1 MMCVKIF
8 FVCVFVC
15 MLSLIAL
22 AGGGKNPD
30 SCAGVGSVLVHCYEC
45 RDDTKRYLGK
55 VAVLT
60 GYEEAQGEKF
70 CVRAADART
79 ACSQAFGVS
88 THVIGFYTKYKMGLG
103 ESEEYYNTSC
113 VKQVGK
119 P

>member
-60 GYEEAQGEKF
+60 GYEEAQGENF
-70 CVRAADART
+70 VSGPLT
-79 ACSQAFGVS
+79 PEPPVPMPLAFLPILS
-88 THVIGFYTKYKMGLG
+88 GFTPSIKWG
-103 ESEEYYNTSC
+103 
-113 VKQVGK
+113 
-119 P
+119 